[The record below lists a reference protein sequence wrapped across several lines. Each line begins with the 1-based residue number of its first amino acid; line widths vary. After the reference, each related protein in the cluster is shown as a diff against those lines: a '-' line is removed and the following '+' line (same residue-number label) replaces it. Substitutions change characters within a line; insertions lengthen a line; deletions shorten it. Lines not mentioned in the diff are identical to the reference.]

1 MNPKRGRLSVVGA
14 ALVTCAWV
22 LPAPARAEDPKVDL
36 RAEVILASN
45 QGTAIEPA
53 SLSSVKDEF
62 ASAGIVFTS
71 YKQLSAEKL
80 SLDKQHPAEV
90 KLPNGKTASLKL
102 EDLKD
107 GKATVK
113 VRGLGAEVVIQLG
126 REGSVFQRV
135 GAHQGG
141 QLILMLTPGRGP
153 KPRSAPPGCRVAAP
167 QPPRGGSA
175 VPGGGV

>member
-1 MNPKRGRLSVVGA
+1 M
-14 ALVTCAWV
+14 ALATCVWAWPLV
-22 LPAPARAEDPKVDL
+22 SRAEDPKVDL

-45 QGTAIEPA
+45 QGNAIEPA

-71 YKQLSAEKL
+71 YKQLSSEKL
-80 SLDKQHPAEV
+80 SIDKQHPAEV

-102 EDLKD
+102 EDLKE

-153 KPRSAPPGCRVAAP
+153 KPRQGPALCRPGK
-167 QPPRGGSA
+167 QTLPRN
-175 VPGGGV
+175 